1 MNFKKAYI
9 SHILVYNWLVRAPA
23 HQELFLYIMVFAFGD
38 LPPMQVSSATIS

>member
-23 HQELFLYIMVFAFGD
+23 HQELFLYTEVFEFYVIASF
-38 LPPMQVSSATIS
+38 LQQ

>member
-23 HQELFLYIMVFAFGD
+23 HQELFLYMEVFIGSIFNG
-38 LPPMQVSSATIS
+38 LMFPN